1 MKKLVSN
8 YSFNAAAKQ
17 ITLADY
23 TAVDLESLL
32 LITNVTDNV
41 IIYNFAGQGKGAT
54 VSGNVLTLD
63 FDTTSMSSSDSLQIF
78 IDNNEVGA
86 SESTAEALKDVADYL
101 KILVRQTQTLA
112 TQDPN
117 QRQRIVVDNNITVGS
132 GAMEVRDTANTN
144 VFSRNDNAFGRHF
157 AVPDVWN
164 TVELSR
170 ISYQNN
176 IRSRLTFT

>member
-17 ITLADY
+17 ITLSDY
-23 TAVDLESLL
+23 TSVNLESLL
-32 LITNVTDNV
+32 LITNVTNNV

-63 FDTTSMSSSDSLQIF
+63 FDTTSMSNSDSLQIF

-86 SESTAEALKDVADYL
+86 SESTVDSLRDIADYL

-117 QRQRIVVDNNITVGS
+117 QRQRIVVDNNIIVNSGS
-132 GAMEVRDTANTN
+132 LEVRDSGNIN
-144 VFSRNDNAFGRHF
+144 PFNRNGNAFSSQF
-157 AVPDVWN
+157 AVPNVWD
-164 TVELSR
+164 TIELSR